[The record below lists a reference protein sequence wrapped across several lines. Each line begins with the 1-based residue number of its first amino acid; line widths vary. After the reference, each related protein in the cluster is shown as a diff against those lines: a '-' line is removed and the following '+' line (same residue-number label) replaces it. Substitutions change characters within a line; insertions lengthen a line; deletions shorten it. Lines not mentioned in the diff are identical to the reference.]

1 MEYLTYLYANL
12 QVEGSSG
19 GTVSGIIT
27 AIIEFLKGMGW
38 KGFIPVRSNSIA
50 KFNLPRL

>member
-1 MEYLTYLYANL
+1 MDYLTYPYANL

-19 GTVSGIIT
+19 GAVSGIIT
-27 AIIEFLKGMGW
+27 VIIEILKGVGG